1 MAAGVE
7 NGKTVWNNEKR
18 SVSVPELKSMVE
30 FYKTKDRASV
40 VDQLGDMKKT
50 AGEKVPAVKPRK
62 KPAEI
67 AK

>member
-1 MAAGVE
+1 
-7 NGKTVWNNEKR
+7 
-18 SVSVPELKSMVE
+18 MVE
-30 FYKTKDRASV
+30 FYKTKDRTSV

-50 AGEKVPAVKPRK
+50 AGEKTTAVKMRK

>member
-1 MAAGVE
+1 M
-7 NGKTVWNNEKR
+7 
-18 SVSVPELKSMVE
+18 PELKGMVE

-50 AGEKVPAVKPRK
+50 AGEIVLAVKPRK
-62 KPAEI
+62 KVVEI

>member
-1 MAAGVE
+1 
-7 NGKTVWNNEKR
+7 
-18 SVSVPELKSMVE
+18 MVE
-30 FYKTKDRASV
+30 FYKTKDRTSV

-50 AGEKVPAVKPRK
+50 AGEKVPAMKTRK

>member
-1 MAAGVE
+1 MP
-7 NGKTVWNNEKR
+7 
-18 SVSVPELKSMVE
+18 VPELKSQGA

-40 VDQLGDMKKT
+40 VDKLGDMKKT
-50 AGEKVPAVKPRK
+50 AGEKVSAVKPRK